1 MRVIAAAAAEVLS
14 KMLMGEKS
22 VATPESN
29 ENDCFHDHHHHHHHH
44 NYTNNFCR
52 RIAPPRKADSHV
64 SAANSQEPAVRPQRD
79 LMTKRDLMTQ
89 VVW

>member
-14 KMLMGEKS
+14 KMFMGEKS

-29 ENDCFHDHHHHHHHH
+29 ENDCVHDHHHHHHHH
-44 NYTNNFCR
+44 NNTYNFCR
-52 RIAPPRKADSHV
+52 RITPPRKAHSHI
-64 SAANSQEPAVRPQRD
+64 SAANSQEPVVRP
-79 LMTKRDLMTQ
+79 KRDLIPKHDLMPQ